1 MFEQVLKQIQIIV
14 VGASFLSL
22 NVDEVINVDNQSQIS
37 MHAYV
42 MRAWKK
48 IPILLTFQR
57 VVEGRNVD
65 NLTVVIAQ
73 AFM

>member
-1 MFEQVLKQIQIIV
+1 
-14 VGASFLSL
+14 
-22 NVDEVINVDNQSQIS
+22 